1 MPEQIRW
8 TVLPDGTAPDGGL
21 RLTVLVSPRLTGAA
35 TLDGFAGFH
44 DWPATLA
51 GYAAALRVEF
61 RAPGAGGTGVLVPA
75 APRQG
80 RFPPADSALWPRLFP
95 LSTPVHPP
103 GGPLLTADAQPP
115 VLRSYPGR
123 DVHDRAVTL
132 YETAATATA
141 QRRAFPPGGGEGTT
155 GTTAAA
161 EPPPSWDHPT
171 LDDLL
176 TPLTTPVLDF
186 ARAVAGTYPALDGLF
201 GSPSAGA
208 PAASSPNP
216 YRPRTIDR
224 SGDAYRAKAAVHNFA
239 EAYRFY
245 DRPAVPADQPPPA
258 RPDFD
263 FHTACALLADY
274 PELLR
279 RFGLALDLVA
289 VPPPDLADRWL
300 ARVHF
305 ADPQGRLNE
314 DESLRPWTDLRYV
327 PGTGARF
334 EPYAPDDGPY
344 GRRMLRLGGP
354 GTLVTDLDLDGAAL
368 TYVEFSRIVGQALAA
383 LTDPRASTAPD
394 TTAPP
399 ALHGAGLT
407 VLQDGRDVELAD
419 RMEADARN
427 AAGVGPAGEA
437 VPAAVLDASHLV
449 RGYRVDV
456 GRVDP
461 ATGTVAVWRPLCA
474 RTGTYAIRRAGQP
487 PLPLAVAPDEG
498 HVKAA
503 AVSHDAA
510 DQLYAHQALFGWHGW
525 CLAAPPP
532 GRTLGP
538 DDRPAV
544 PASTPDPRFPLDA
557 TFRPQPGSLPA
568 LRYGHTYRLRAR
580 LCDLAGNGPGL
591 DAEALGD
598 AASAPVAHRRWEPV
612 PPPVVVPRWPF
623 LEGESEARLVIR
635 STVDDDGVPMPAGA
649 WAALRNTQVPDH
661 AADTPVDHLDRRYR
675 GFDERHVGPPKSPLQ
690 TAERHGAYDEVFGP
704 SVPASVRRRW
714 ALDAGRE
721 AGSYLDTVVSLPEN
735 PSITRDLKFFGE
747 IHVAKHDPHDTE
759 ALTGLPV
766 ARGAGL
772 KPGEY
777 VVHDAAQL
785 LLPYLPDVPAG
796 GVSLRGLPGV
806 GLNETY
812 DFPGPWPQAKPLRL
826 KIVEGDGPPVWS
838 GLLEREL
845 TVRLPKATV
854 ATVRMSCRLDAT
866 DLELF
871 GMWRLLADSAV
882 WSALPQGKK
891 DELTAAAADGENWMI
906 TPWVELTL
914 VHAVE
919 KPLAAPEL
927 GPLTFPRE
935 EGRTST
941 PLIGR
946 VRSHARSTGRID
958 IDATWSEWTDDVA
971 EDAPRRVDA
980 HDRVG
985 DLELRPFDDDRS
997 LFGIRH
1003 EFRDTRHRNVTYTPV
1018 ATTRFREYFHPAITE
1033 RPELITR
1040 TGPASGPWPVPASRR
1055 PEPPDVS
1062 HLVPTVRWE
1071 SAVDHA
1077 QHRVTRTRRHAG
1089 FRVHLRRPWFSSGDD
1104 ELLAVVLGSGLP
1116 DELTTRCA
1124 TDPVWTDAT
1133 PLPALTPANFP
1144 NAARTATGIALAE
1157 PVNGAP
1163 ATASIAAFAPAFD
1176 PELRLWVCDIDIALP
1191 DPAYFPY
1198 VRLAL
1203 ARYQPYSVAPL
1214 HLSKITTA
1222 DFLQPLPDRTITATM
1237 TATGAVRLE
1246 LSGPVSSNA
1255 LGARAGTG
1263 RAAMAASRRVLATV
1277 ERRAAGGGDLDWAGT
1292 GTVLELTCVPTAQSF
1307 TWSGDLVPPA
1317 PQLLPLSEY
1326 RLLVE
1331 EYELYA
1337 TDPATATVG
1346 GAGVPVGQRLV
1357 HADRFGLRV
1366 SLLGRLVLQE

>member
-176 TPLTTPVLDF
+176 TPPSPPPYWTSRAPSPARTPRSTGCSVHRL
-186 ARAVAGTYPALDGLF
+186 PA
-201 GSPSAGA
+201 PRPHHPRTRTA
-208 PAASSPNP
+208 
-216 YRPRTIDR
+216 PRTIDR

-245 DRPAVPADQPPPA
+245 DRPAVPADQPPPRA
-258 RPDFD
+258 PRLRLPHRLRPPRRLPG
-263 FHTACALLADY
+263 AAA
-274 PELLR
+274 PLR
-279 RFGLALDLVA
+279 PGPGPGRG
-289 VPPPDLADRWL
+289 PPPDLADRWL

-334 EPYAPDDGPY
+334 RAVRPRRRPVRAAHAAP
-344 GRRMLRLGGP
+344 RRPRDARHRP
-354 GTLVTDLDLDGAAL
+354 GTWTARL
-368 TYVEFSRIVGQALAA
+368 SRMSSSPGSSARRSAA

-649 WAALRNTQVPDH
+649 WAALRKHPGPRPRGGH
-661 AADTPVDHLDRRYR
+661 ARRSPRPALTADSTSGTSARPSRRCR
-675 GFDERHVGPPKSPLQ
+675 RPNGTGRTTRSSAPRSPL
-690 TAERHGAYDEVFGP
+690 
-704 SVPASVRRRW
+704 SVRRRW

-721 AGSYLDTVVSLPEN
+721 AGSYLDTVVSL
-735 PSITRDLKFFGE
+735 R
-747 IHVAKHDPHDTE
+747 
-759 ALTGLPV
+759 
-766 ARGAGL
+766 
-772 KPGEY
+772 
-777 VVHDAAQL
+777 
-785 LLPYLPDVPAG
+785 
-796 GVSLRGLPGV
+796 
-806 GLNETY
+806 
-812 DFPGPWPQAKPLRL
+812 
-826 KIVEGDGPPVWS
+826 
-838 GLLEREL
+838 
-845 TVRLPKATV
+845 
-854 ATVRMSCRLDAT
+854 
-866 DLELF
+866 
-871 GMWRLLADSAV
+871 
-882 WSALPQGKK
+882 
-891 DELTAAAADGENWMI
+891 
-906 TPWVELTL
+906 
-914 VHAVE
+914 
-919 KPLAAPEL
+919 
-927 GPLTFPRE
+927 
-935 EGRTST
+935 
-941 PLIGR
+941 
-946 VRSHARSTGRID
+946 
-958 IDATWSEWTDDVA
+958 
-971 EDAPRRVDA
+971 
-980 HDRVG
+980 
-985 DLELRPFDDDRS
+985 
-997 LFGIRH
+997 
-1003 EFRDTRHRNVTYTPV
+1003 
-1018 ATTRFREYFHPAITE
+1018 
-1033 RPELITR
+1033 
-1040 TGPASGPWPVPASRR
+1040 
-1055 PEPPDVS
+1055 
-1062 HLVPTVRWE
+1062 
-1071 SAVDHA
+1071 
-1077 QHRVTRTRRHAG
+1077 RTR
-1089 FRVHLRRPWFSSGDD
+1089 PS
-1104 ELLAVVLGSGLP
+1104 
-1116 DELTTRCA
+1116 
-1124 TDPVWTDAT
+1124 
-1133 PLPALTPANFP
+1133 
-1144 NAARTATGIALAE
+1144 
-1157 PVNGAP
+1157 P
-1163 ATASIAAFAPAFD
+1163 AT
-1176 PELRLWVCDIDIALP
+1176 
-1191 DPAYFPY
+1191 
-1198 VRLAL
+1198 
-1203 ARYQPYSVAPL
+1203 
-1214 HLSKITTA
+1214 
-1222 DFLQPLPDRTITATM
+1222 
-1237 TATGAVRLE
+1237 
-1246 LSGPVSSNA
+1246 
-1255 LGARAGTG
+1255 
-1263 RAAMAASRRVLATV
+1263 
-1277 ERRAAGGGDLDWAGT
+1277 
-1292 GTVLELTCVPTAQSF
+1292 
-1307 TWSGDLVPPA
+1307 
-1317 PQLLPLSEY
+1317 
-1326 RLLVE
+1326 
-1331 EYELYA
+1331 
-1337 TDPATATVG
+1337 
-1346 GAGVPVGQRLV
+1346 
-1357 HADRFGLRV
+1357 
-1366 SLLGRLVLQE
+1366 